1 MIGAGLALLGS
12 HLKRLLRESM
22 ARRALGFPV
31 VLTTAT
37 LLATL
42 AVVSL
47 GRGVPAVAVAG
58 AVDPTVA
65 EALAERGLRA
75 VPTEDPAAAVQDGAA
90 VLGVRGRHLW
100 TAGGRD
106 ALEAEAVLRQSAG
119 ASWRPAP
126 PPLPGRA
133 QAASQGQTIA
143 TLLMAIYALYG
154 VVFGAGMIARD
165 REDGTLEVE
174 LTLGLPRGIHGLTRW
189 TAATA
194 VVGLWVALAILF
206 TASLLGLP
214 DPGATLRHGVAAS
227 GSAVALGLASVGR
240 AGLQSGF
247 AASLAAGLSVTTG
260 LLGLGYAL
268 PSVGAWLPLASLAA
282 GGSGWAPLLGM
293 FLLATLAVGVFTWR
307 SASA

>member
-1 MIGAGLALLGS
+1 MIRAVTALLRS
-12 HLKRLLRESM
+12 HLQRLVRESM

-42 AVVSL
+42 AVVSI
-47 GRGVPAVAVAG
+47 GRGVPAVATTAPLEPA
-58 AVDPTVA
+58 AVPALD
-65 EALAERGLRA
+65 EAGLRVVEVVDAQVA
-75 VPTEDPAAAVQDGAA
+75 VRDGAA
-90 VLGVRGRHLW
+90 IVGLDGTTLW

-106 ALEAEAVLRQSAG
+106 ALVAEQALRTARQ
-119 ASWRPAP
+119 ASWAPMP

-133 QAASQGQTIA
+133 QAASQGQTIS

-165 REDGTLEVE
+165 RDDGTLEVE
-174 LTLGLPRGIHGLTRW
+174 LTLALPKAVHGFTRW
-189 TAATA
+189 TAATL
-194 VVGLWVALAILF
+194 VVGLWVSLAVLL

-214 DPGATLRHGVAAS
+214 DAGATLRHGVAAT
-227 GSAVALGLASVGR
+227 GAAVALGLASVGR
-240 AGLQSGF
+240 AGIQSGF
-247 AASLAAGLSVTTG
+247 AASLAAGLSLTTG

-268 PSVGAWLPLASLAA
+268 PSVGAWLPLSSLAA
-282 GGSGWAPLLGM
+282 GGSGYVPLLGM
-293 FLLATLAVGVFTWR
+293 FVLAALSIGVFTWR

>member
-1 MIGAGLALLGS
+1 MIRAVAALLQS

-42 AVVSL
+42 AVVSI
-47 GRGVPAVAVAG
+47 GRGIPAVAVTEPLEPA
-58 AVDPTVA
+58 A
-65 EALAERGLRA
+65 EQALAERGLR
-75 VPTEDPAAAVQDGAA
+75 VVQSTDPSGAVQDGSA
-90 VLGVRGRHLW
+90 VAGLAGSTLW

-106 ALEAEAVLRQSAG
+106 ALVAEAALRRARG
-119 ASWRPAP
+119 ASWYPEP
-126 PPLPGRA
+126 PPLPGRE

-165 REDGTLEVE
+165 RDDGTLEVE
-174 LTLGLPRGIHGLTRW
+174 LTLALPKAVHGLTRW
-189 TAATA
+189 TAATL
-194 VVGLWVALAILF
+194 VVGLWVGLAILL
-206 TASLLGLP
+206 TAALLGLP
-214 DPGATLRHGVAAS
+214 DADATLRHGLAAV
-227 GSAVALGLASVGR
+227 GAAVALGLASVGR

-247 AASLAAGLSVTTG
+247 AASLAAGLSLTTG
-260 LLGLGYAL
+260 LLGLGWAL
-268 PSVGAWLPLASLAA
+268 PSVGAWLPLSSLAA
-282 GGSGWAPLLGM
+282 GGSGWIPLGGM
-293 FLLATLAVGVFTWR
+293 VVLATLAIGVFTWR